1 MGRGNDTVR
10 NKAQHV
16 FHQICLALEA
26 ETLQG
31 QTAKKVADSAR
42 TLATSTGID
51 GDQILAQL
59 SPDGQNT
66 VKSFFT

>member
-1 MGRGNDTVR
+1 M
-10 NKAQHV
+10 

-31 QTAKKVADSAR
+31 ATAKKVAQSAGA
-42 TLATSTGID
+42 LATSTGIN
-51 GDQILAQL
+51 GNEILAQL